1 MAEQS
6 KACNLGKS
14 LPQQGFSSPIEG
26 ASLNLTLVR
35 LFPVLDDK
43 SCWLVTTGELEVPS
57 GKSAVLQVL
66 GGKPTSHK

>member
-1 MAEQS
+1 
-6 KACNLGKS
+6 

-35 LFPVLDDK
+35 LFPDK

-57 GKSAVLQVL
+57 GRSAVLQVL
-66 GGKPTSHK
+66 GDQP